1 MGHIGQLEKRAI
13 VLLCAGPALLRP
25 FPGAEPGRAAHLSD
39 GAPDLRL
46 ARDVAEAEL
55 PGHIPRH
62 GKQTAS
68 GVVHRLVH
76 HPATVQA
83 HAPAPG
89 RDTRSKGGT
98 ARRVACPARTVAA
111 RAIRWSLAHGGPST
125 ARGPWSTSPARA
137 PRTPAAWLS
146 TPL

>member
-89 RDTRSKGGT
+89 RDTRSKGET
-98 ARRVACPARTVAA
+98 ARSGDAAGRCVSGGRSWEQASPCPQNLDKSAA
-111 RAIRWSLAHGGPST
+111 NGHNW
-125 ARGPWSTSPARA
+125 
-137 PRTPAAWLS
+137 
-146 TPL
+146 PLPDVMKG